1 MTQALPGGTVTADQ
15 MNGNGQP
22 PGSMTTTPQQQG
34 KIDQDARDA
43 AAKAAAAQARQDY
56 LNHFNYGG
64 VAGGANAASAYFN
77 QGAQDAQNRQGE
89 QINYGLAQGAYGQS
103 QANAGYQ
110 GQLAQMMLARA
121 NGQMPSIAQMQA
133 DRQMQQ
139 ATAAQ
144 MSAQASARGPAGL
157 ALAQQQAAGN
167 IAGLQSNIS
176 NSAQINGAN
185 EQLQNQNAAFGAFS
199 GMRGQDLQGM
209 QAQADMAQKQA
220 AINAAQRA
228 QNDQYSMGQYGL
240 ANQIQTSQLGAQGN
254 QIAIESGAQTAANN
268 LGLQSQI
275 HSDDQVAKYLGLGL
289 GAAGTAAG
297 VLGMLGVFGGSSKPI
312 SGTTSVN
319 YGQGGGGNDGDYS
332 DSGTGGNSI
341 GNSAGS
347 GSDGSP
353 FPPEVS
359 DVTAK
364 KNISPLAYG
373 MNGPSF
379 EIPMQRD
386 PATERQKA
394 DAFDKIQQAQAAQF
408 QGLMSQ
414 GPAVGD
420 PVTQQFAQGL
430 APSSY
435 EYRDGIP
442 GATPGMKVGPMA
454 QNMAGNPVTGTA
466 VRRDPNSGLLAIDG
480 RDGLKVALGGVG
492 HLAQGQQGIDARV
505 AQLEAQLGAQRQ
517 GLMAGGPAAMRVAP
531 GSAANGYNTE
541 LTPGTEAAYQA
552 WLKKV
557 APGDDGRDY
566 DYRGAYAAGVGR
578 GGANQHFTDQF
589 KKPNHETFSN
599 ESQYGLDRPEIA
611 GSWDGDSYQPKGPPA
626 WLRMQMESEAQGVQ
640 PSYAQGPS
648 VGDQYLAYTRGQ

>member
-64 VAGGANAASAYFN
+64 VAGGANAASTYFN

-297 VLGMLGVFGGSSKPI
+297 VLGMLGVFGGSNSKPI

-359 DVTAK
+359 DITAK

-517 GLMAGGPAAMRVAP
+517 GLMQNGPSV
-531 GSAANGYNTE
+531 G
-541 LTPGTEAAYQA
+541 AYQPPTP
-552 WLKKV
+552 V
-557 APGDDGRDY
+557 PGADPRMVE
-566 DYRGAYAAGVGR
+566 A
-578 GGANQHFTDQF
+578 
-589 KKPNHETFSN
+589 
-599 ESQYGLDRPEIA
+599 DRMMSDIN
-611 GSWDGDSYQPKGPPA
+611 
-626 WLRMQMESEAQGVQ
+626 AQGQ
-640 PSYAQGPS
+640 GLLSQGPS